1 MKLLMGRG
9 RYLTLGILIFANV
22 FIWLAIKQ
30 ERPRNYVSVS
40 FLDVGQGDAI
50 LIEGKTGNQILIDG
64 GPNKTVLRMI
74 SQELSYF
81 DRSIDVVMETHPDKD
96 HIGGFPY
103 ILERYTVKQFI
114 EPGVESENGIDDEIR
129 RIRLKKHID
138 STLARSGTII
148 DFHDGS
154 YLRILFPDTDVS
166 QWETNNASI
175 VAQYVYGDTC
185 FLLTGDSPISVEEYL
200 VLQYEKALHCQ
211 VLKLGHHGSRTSTSQ
226 QYLDVVQPE
235 IAIVSAGKGN
245 SYGHPHPEVIDML
258 AKQRVSI
265 QSTGEKG
272 TITIYSD
279 GNRIWNK

>member
-22 FIWLAIKQ
+22 FIWLALKQ

-64 GPNKTVLRMI
+64 GPNKTVLRRI

-200 VLQYEKALHCQ
+200 VSQYEKALHCQ

>member
-1 MKLLMGRG
+1 MGRG

-22 FIWLAIKQ
+22 FIWLAVKQ
-30 ERPRNYVSVS
+30 EKPRSYVSVS

-64 GPNKTVLRMI
+64 GPNKTVLRRI

-200 VLQYEKALHCQ
+200 VSQYEKALRCQ

-226 QYLDVVQPE
+226 QYLDAVQPE

-272 TITIYSD
+272 TITFYSD